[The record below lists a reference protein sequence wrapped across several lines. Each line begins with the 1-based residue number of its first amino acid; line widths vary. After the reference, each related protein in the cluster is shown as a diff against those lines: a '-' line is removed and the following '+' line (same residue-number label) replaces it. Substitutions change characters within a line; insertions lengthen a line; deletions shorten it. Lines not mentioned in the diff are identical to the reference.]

1 MIKLIFGT
9 FLKCLKSVLTKN
21 QLFRRG
27 KMREIK
33 YEEIVK
39 SVKDM
44 ILFSATNLPKDAYK
58 ALEDAYKAEKS
69 EVCKQVLKQILENAD
84 IAKNETRPLCQ
95 DTGLA
100 VFFVKVGEDVKVVGG
115 SLKKAI
121 NEGTEQ
127 GYKEGY
133 LRASTCHWD
142 TRANLKDEVGY
153 NLPAIIHFDLVEGD
167 SLDIEY
173 AAKGGGSENVSR
185 ATVFPPAKGRKG
197 IIEYVKQVISDAGP
211 NPCPPLT
218 VGVGIGGTF
227 EKAVIS
233 SKHALFRE
241 LGSKNPDPV
250 LDSMEAELMVLLN
263 NLGIGAMGMGGTN
276 TVLGVHIE
284 KNPCH
289 IASLPVSVN
298 VQCHSSRHMHIKL

>member
-1 MIKLIFGT
+1 
-9 FLKCLKSVLTKN
+9 
-21 QLFRRG
+21 
-27 KMREIK
+27 MRCANT
-33 YEEIVK
+33 
-39 SVKDM
+39 S
-44 ILFSATNLPKDAYK
+44 SRAA
-58 ALEDAYKAEKS
+58 S
-69 EVCKQVLKQILENAD
+69 
-84 IAKNETRPLCQ
+84 
-95 DTGLA
+95 
-100 VFFVKVGEDVKVVGG
+100 
-115 SLKKAI
+115 
-121 NEGTEQ
+121 
-127 GYKEGY
+127 
-133 LRASTCHWD
+133 RASTCHWD

-153 NLPAIIHFDLVEGD
+153 NLPAIIHFDIVEGD
-167 SLDIEY
+167 KIEIEY

-233 SKHALFRE
+233 SKHALFRD

-250 LDSMEAELMVLLN
+250 LQSMEDELMVLLN
-263 NLGIGAMGMGGTN
+263 NLGIGAMGMGGTQ

-298 VQCHSSRHMHIKL
+298 VQCHSTRHMHITL